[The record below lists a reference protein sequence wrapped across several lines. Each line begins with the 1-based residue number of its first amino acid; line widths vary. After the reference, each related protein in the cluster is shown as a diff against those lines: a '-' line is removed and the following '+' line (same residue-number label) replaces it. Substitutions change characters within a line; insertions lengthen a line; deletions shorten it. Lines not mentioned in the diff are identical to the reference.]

1 MRLSRRAFIK
11 LGILA
16 AAGLAVGKGFVN
28 SRDPELV
35 RVDIG
40 LKRLPPSF
48 DGLKV
53 AQITDIH
60 SGRLVPTKLIR
71 AGVDLVQ
78 SATPDLIVLTGDF
91 ITGASLFAWGRLGG
105 FKPRLFKECLQE
117 LAGLSAPF
125 GVYAVLGNHDFWSG
139 PEVTAKVDRGLRD
152 IGVKVLR
159 NEMVT
164 LVKSGQKLHIS
175 GIDDYWERSCKPSRA
190 LRDAP
195 ISACKVLLSHNPDV
209 NQDLEALDNQV
220 DLVISGHTHGGQVV
234 LPLIGAPF
242 LPSPFGQKYRSGLV
256 RDGERQT
263 YISRGLGVFF
273 VPIRINCPSEI
284 TLLTLR
290 RA

>member
-1 MRLSRRAFIK
+1 MRLSRRAFIR

-16 AAGLAVGKGFVN
+16 AAGLVGGKGFLN
-28 SRDPELV
+28 SRDPKLV
-35 RVDIG
+35 RVEIG

-71 AGVDLVQ
+71 AGVDLARSVE
-78 SATPDLIVLTGDF
+78 PDLIVLTGDF

-117 LAGLSAPF
+117 LARLSAPF

-139 PEVTAKVDRGLRD
+139 PEVTAEVDQGLRD

-159 NEMVT
+159 NDLVP
-164 LVKSGQKLHIS
+164 LVKDGRKLFIF
-175 GIDDYWERSCKPSRA
+175 GVDDYWENSCKPHKAVRA
-190 LRDAP
+190 AP
-195 ISACKVLLSHNPDV
+195 PSACKILLSHNPDV
-209 NQDLEALDNQV
+209 NKDLETLDNQV

-242 LPSPFGQKYRSGLV
+242 LPSPFGQKYRAGLV

-290 RA
+290 RV

>member
-1 MRLSRRAFIK
+1 MRLSRRAFVR
-11 LGILA
+11 LGILTT
-16 AAGLAVGKGFVN
+16 AGLAGGKGFLN
-28 SRDPELV
+28 SRNPELV
-35 RVDIG
+35 RVEIG
-40 LKRLPPSF
+40 LKRLPPGF

-60 SGRLVPTKLIR
+60 SGRLVPAELIR
-71 AGVDLVQ
+71 AGVDQAQ
-78 SATPDLIVLTGDF
+78 SAEPDLIVLTGDF

-105 FKPRLFKECLQE
+105 FKPRLFEECLQE
-117 LAGLSAPF
+117 LARLSAPF

-139 PEVTAKVDRGLRD
+139 PKVTAEVDQGLRD

-164 LVKSGQKLHIS
+164 LVKGGQKLHIF
-175 GIDDYWERSCKPSRA
+175 GIDDYWESSCKPSKA

-195 ISACKVLLSHNPDV
+195 ASACKVLLSHNPDV
-209 NQDLEALDNQV
+209 NQDLNTLDNRV

-290 RA
+290 RV

>member
-1 MRLSRRAFIK
+1 VRLSRRAFIR

-16 AAGLAVGKGFVN
+16 AAGLAGGKGFFN

-35 RVDIG
+35 RVEIG

-60 SGRLVPTKLIR
+60 SGRLVPTELIR
-71 AGVDLVQ
+71 TGVDLAQ
-78 SATPDLIVLTGDF
+78 STEPDLIVLTGDF
-91 ITGASLFAWGRLGG
+91 ITGASLFAWSRLGG

-117 LAGLSAPF
+117 LTRLSAPF

-139 PEVTAKVDRGLRD
+139 PKVTAKVDQGLRD

-159 NEMVT
+159 NELVP
-164 LVKSGQKLHIS
+164 LVKDGQKLFIS
-175 GIDDYWERSCKPSRA
+175 GVDDYWENSCKPHKA
-190 LRDAP
+190 VQAAP
-195 ISACKVLLSHNPDV
+195 LSACKILLSHNPDI
-209 NQDLEALDNQV
+209 NKDLEILDNQV

-290 RA
+290 RV